1 MSSPRMSPNYKPLP
15 VVVATAEGEWITDV
29 GGRRYYDALAGYSS
43 LNFGHRHP
51 ALIKATKDQ
60 MDRVTLVSRA
70 FDFEL
75 LAPFAEKLTDLC
87 GMDMMLPMNTGAE
100 AVETAIKAAR
110 KWGHD
115 VKGIEDNQSLIIVA
129 EENFHGRTTT
139 IVSFSSDDVARES
152 FGPFSPG
159 FLAVPYGDTEA
170 LAKAIEEN
178 ADRLAAVLLE
188 PIQGEAGV
196 NIPPDDYLPAARRL
210 TEEANA
216 LLILD
221 EIQSGLGRTGYTFA
235 WERVGVKPD
244 IMTLGK
250 ALGGGIFPVSAAV
263 GRKEVMGLLTP
274 GTHGSTFG
282 GNPIACA
289 LGIAVCDMLATGE
302 YQARARELGEHFQA
316 RLEGMVREGLLLRKR
331 GVGMWAGIDIDP
343 DRASGRAVCELL
355 MDKGVLAKDT
365 HGSTVRFAPP
375 LSTSKEDLDWML
387 DQLEAV
393 LVEIRP

>member
-1 MSSPRMSPNYKPLP
+1 MQTSKLAPNYNPLP
-15 VVVATAEGEWITDV
+15 VKIATAEGEWVTDI

-51 ALIKATKDQ
+51 ALIQAVKDQ

-75 LAPFAEKLTDLC
+75 LEPFADALADLC
-87 GMDMMLPMNTGAE
+87 GMDMVLPMNTGAE

-115 VKGIEDNQSLIIVA
+115 VKGIENSQSLIIVA
-129 EENFHGRTTT
+129 EKNFHGRTTT
-139 IVSFSSDDVARES
+139 IVSFSCDDVARDS

-170 LAKAIEEN
+170 LAKAIEDN

-188 PIQGEAGV
+188 PIQGESGV
-196 NIPPDDYLPAARRL
+196 VIPPDEYLRAARDL
-210 TEEANA
+210 TEKANV

-244 IMTLGK
+244 LMTLGK
-250 ALGGGIFPVSAAV
+250 ALGGGIFPVSACV
-263 GRKEVMGLLTP
+263 GKKEVMQLMGP

-289 LGIAVCDMLATGE
+289 VGIAACKMLATGE
-302 YQARARELGEHFQA
+302 YQSRARELGEHFQS
-316 RLEGMVREGLLLRKR
+316 RLEDMVRAGLLLRKR

-343 DRASGRAVCELL
+343 DRATGRAVCELL

-393 LVEIRP
+393 LKEIHP

>member
-1 MSSPRMSPNYKPLP
+1 MSQSRLAPNYKPLP
-15 VVVATAEGEWITDV
+15 VVIATAEGEWVTDV

-75 LAPFAEKLTDLC
+75 LEPFAEALTDLC
-87 GMDMMLPMNTGAE
+87 GMDMALPMNTGAE

-110 KWGHD
+110 KWGHE
-115 VKGIEDNQSLIIVA
+115 VKGIPNGESLIIVA

-139 IVSFSSDDVARES
+139 IVSFSCDEVAREG
-152 FGPFSPG
+152 FGPFPTG
-159 FLAVPYGDTEA
+159 FLAVPYGDSDA

-178 ADRLAAVLLE
+178 KDRLAAVLLE

-244 IMTLGK
+244 LMTLGK
-250 ALGGGIFPVSAAV
+250 ALGGGIFPVSACV
-263 GRKEVMGLLTP
+263 GRKEVMSLFTP

-289 LGIAVCDMLATGE
+289 LGMAVCEILETGE
-302 YQARARELGEHFQA
+302 YQKRARELGEHFQA
-316 RLEGMVREGLLLRKR
+316 RLEKMVREGLLLSKR

-343 DRASGRAVCELL
+343 ARATGRAVCELL

-393 LVEIRP
+393 LTEIS

>member
-1 MSSPRMSPNYKPLP
+1 MSPSRLAPNYNPLP
-15 VVVATAEGEWITDV
+15 IKIATAEGEWVTDV

-75 LAPFAEKLTDLC
+75 LEPFADALAKLC
-87 GMDMMLPMNTGAE
+87 GMDMVLPMNTGAE

-129 EENFHGRTTT
+129 EKNFHGRTTT
-139 IVSFSSDDVARES
+139 IVSFSCDDVARDS

-159 FLAVPYGDTEA
+159 FISVPYGDTAA

-178 ADRLAAVLLE
+178 AGRLAAVLLE
-188 PIQGEAGV
+188 PIQGESGV

-263 GRKEVMGLLTP
+263 GRKDVMGLLTP

-289 LGIAVCDMLATGE
+289 LGMAVCEILETGE
-302 YQARARELGEHFQA
+302 YQKRARELGEHFQS
-316 RLEGMVREGLLLRKR
+316 RLDNMVREGLLLNKR
-331 GVGMWAGIDIDP
+331 GVGLWAGIDIDP

-393 LVEIRP
+393 LTQIK

>member
-1 MSSPRMSPNYKPLP
+1 MSPSKLAPNYNPLP
-15 VVVATAEGEWITDV
+15 VKIATAEGEWVTDV

-75 LAPFAEKLTDLC
+75 LEPFADALAKLS
-87 GMDMMLPMNTGAE
+87 GMDMVLPMNTGAE

-115 VKGIEDNQSLIIVA
+115 VKGIEDSKSLIIVA

-139 IVSFSSDDVARES
+139 IVSFSSDDVARAS
-152 FGPFSPG
+152 FGPFAPG
-159 FLAVPYGDTEA
+159 FIAVPYGDTAA
-170 LAKAIEEN
+170 LTKAIEEN
-178 ADRLAAVLLE
+178 VDRLAAVLLE
-188 PIQGEAGV
+188 PIQGESGV

-263 GRKEVMGLLTP
+263 GRKEVMGLMTP

-282 GNPIACA
+282 GNPVACA
-289 LGIAVCDMLATGE
+289 LGIAVCEILETGE
-302 YQARARELGEHFQA
+302 YQKRARELGEHFQT
-316 RLEGMVREGLLLRKR
+316 RLDTMVREGLLLGKR
-331 GVGMWAGIDIDP
+331 GVGLWAGIDIDP

-375 LSTSKEDLDWML
+375 LSTSREDLDWML

-393 LVEIRP
+393 LVEIK

>member
-1 MSSPRMSPNYKPLP
+1 MSPNYNPLP

-51 ALIKATKDQ
+51 ALIEATKNQ

-75 LAPFAEKLTDLC
+75 LAPFAEALTDLC
-87 GMDMMLPMNTGAE
+87 DMDMMLPMNTGAE

-110 KWGHD
+110 KWGHE
-115 VKGIEDNQSLIIVA
+115 VKGVEDDQSLIIVA

-139 IVSFSSDDVARES
+139 IVSFSSDDVARKN

-159 FLAVPYGDTEA
+159 FLAVPYGDTDA

-235 WERVGVKPD
+235 WQRVGVKPD

-289 LGIAVCDMLATGE
+289 LGMAVCEMLATGK
-302 YQARARELGEHFQA
+302 YQARARELGEHFQS
-316 RLEGMVREGLLLRKR
+316 RLENMVREGLLLDKR

-343 DRASGRAVCELL
+343 DLASGRAVCELL

-393 LVEIRP
+393 LKEIRA

>member
-1 MSSPRMSPNYKPLP
+1 MAPNYNPLP
-15 VVVATAEGEWITDV
+15 VKIATAEDVWVTDV
-29 GGRRYYDALAGYSS
+29 KGNRYYDALAGYSS

-51 ALIKATKDQ
+51 KLIKAAKDQ

-75 LAPFAEKLTDLC
+75 LDPFAETLAELC
-87 GMDMMLPMNTGAE
+87 GMDMVLPMNTGAE

-110 KWGHD
+110 KWGHE
-115 VKGIEDNQSLIIVA
+115 VKGIDDSKSLIIVA
-129 EENFHGRTTT
+129 EKNFHGRTTT
-139 IVSFSSDDVARES
+139 IVSFSCDDVARTS
-152 FGPFSPG
+152 FGPFAPG
-159 FLAVPYGDTEA
+159 FLHVPFGDTAA
-170 LAKAIEEN
+170 LEKAIAEN

-188 PIQGEAGV
+188 PIQGESGV
-196 NIPPDDYLPAARRL
+196 VIPPDDYLPAARRL

-221 EIQSGLGRTGYTFA
+221 EIQSGLGRTGHTFA

-244 IMTLGK
+244 LMTLGK
-250 ALGGGIFPVSAAV
+250 ALGGGIFPVSACV
-263 GRKEVMGLLTP
+263 GRADVMGLMTP

-282 GNPIACA
+282 GNPVACA
-289 LGIAVCDMLATGE
+289 LGIAVCKLLATGE

-316 RLEGMVREGLLLRKR
+316 RLQAFVDSGLLLEKR
-331 GVGMWAGIDIDP
+331 GDGLWAGIDIDP
-343 DRASGRAVCELL
+343 ARASGRAVCELL

-375 LSTSKEDLDWML
+375 LSTTKEDLDWML
-387 DQLEAV
+387 DRLEEV
-393 LVEIRP
+393 LEEIA

>member
-1 MSSPRMSPNYKPLP
+1 MSPNYNPLP
-15 VVVATAEGEWITDV
+15 VMVATAEGEWITDV

-51 ALIKATKDQ
+51 ALIQATKDQ

-75 LAPFAEKLTDLC
+75 LVPFAEALTDLC

-110 KWGHD
+110 KWGHE
-115 VKGIEDNQSLIIVA
+115 VKGIEDSQSLIIVA

-139 IVSFSSDDVARES
+139 IVSFSSDDVARDS

-159 FLAVPYGDTEA
+159 FLAVPYGDTDA
-170 LAKAIEEN
+170 LAAAIEEN
-178 ADRLAAVLLE
+178 KDRLAAVLLE

-196 NIPPDDYLPAARRL
+196 NIPPDDYLPAARKL
-210 TEEANA
+210 TQDANA

-235 WERVGVKPD
+235 WQRVGVKPD

-250 ALGGGIFPVSAAV
+250 ALGGGIYPVSAAV
-263 GRKEVMGLLTP
+263 GRKDVMELMTP

-289 LGIAVCDMLATGE
+289 LGIAVCKMLATGE
-302 YQARARELGEHFQA
+302 YQERARELGEHFQS
-316 RLEGMVREGLLLRKR
+316 RLDAMVRSGLLLDKR

-343 DRASGRAVCELL
+343 DRATGRAVCELL

-387 DQLEAV
+387 DRLTEVLE
-393 LVEIRP
+393 EIKP

>member
-1 MSSPRMSPNYKPLP
+1 MKESKLAPNYNPLP

-29 GGRRYYDALAGYSS
+29 EGRRYYDALAGYSS

-51 ALIKATKDQ
+51 GLIKAAKDQ

-75 LAPFAEKLTDLC
+75 LEPFADALTDLC

-115 VKGIEDNQSLIIVA
+115 IKGIANSQSLIIVA
-129 EENFHGRTTT
+129 EKNFHGRTTT
-139 IVSFSSDDVARES
+139 IVSFSCDDVARDS

-170 LAKAIEEN
+170 LEKAIHQN
-178 ADRLAAVLLE
+178 ADKLAAVLLE
-188 PIQGEAGV
+188 PIQGESGV
-196 NIPPDDYLPAARRL
+196 NIPPDDYLRAARRL
-210 TEEANA
+210 TQEANT

-244 IMTLGK
+244 LMTLGK
-250 ALGGGIFPVSAAV
+250 ALGGGIFPVSACV
-263 GRKEVMGLLTP
+263 GKKEVMELMTP

-289 LGIAVCDMLATGE
+289 LGIAVCELLSTGE
-302 YQARARELGEHFQA
+302 YQMRAREMGEHFQA
-316 RLEGMVREGLLLRKR
+316 RLDDMVERGLLLAKR
-331 GVGMWAGIDIDP
+331 GVGMWAGIDVDP
-343 DRASGRAVCELL
+343 ERATGRAVCELL

-375 LSTSKEDLDWML
+375 LTTSREDLDWML

-393 LVEIRP
+393 LNEIS